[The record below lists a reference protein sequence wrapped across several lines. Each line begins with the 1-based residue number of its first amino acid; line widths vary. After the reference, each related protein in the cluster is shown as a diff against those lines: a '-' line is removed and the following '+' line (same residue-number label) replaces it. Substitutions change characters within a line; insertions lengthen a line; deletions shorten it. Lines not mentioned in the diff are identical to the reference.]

1 MLEFLWK
8 FDWES
13 VTIIVIASVI
23 IYALDFVLFELYARR
38 QDRRSEANEKRRLR
52 KIRQLHGDLVGEIG
66 DALTALKS
74 SGTIKIDESTYEAR
88 SQGAFIE
95 KDSRVRVI
103 DVRNGILVVD
113 GPLSVSDDFIED
125 AELVFNVCD
134 GGVCPKCGAKG
145 SLRKASVDSNDL
157 TCDECGQLI
166 RMDVQS
172 SSGTHVNDDG
182 HINTAQKDVE

>member
-66 DALTALKS
+66 SALTALKP
-74 SGTIKIDESTYEAR
+74 SGTIQINESTYEAR

-103 DVRNGILVVD
+103 DVRNGVLVVEAC
-113 GPLSVSDDFIED
+113 SHF
-125 AELVFNVCD
+125 F
-134 GGVCPKCGAKG
+134 
-145 SLRKASVDSNDL
+145 
-157 TCDECGQLI
+157 
-166 RMDVQS
+166 
-172 SSGTHVNDDG
+172 SGTNDNSIIIESANSLTPHSITMHSVPAG
-182 HINTAQKDVE
+182 LYTYIASGP